1 MTRKLKRR
9 FSEEAPVQ
17 AEGLDVLSDPDSTTA
32 EAEQGSVTD
41 VAEAAAT
48 ETIAAEE
55 VPPATADA
63 ESATADDELEAAA
76 DESAAEPGAEEPAS
90 DAAAPAAADAGAGGG
105 MTATLGFVL
114 LFAGAGVLAVDAL
127 GLVPELSAWFT
138 KMRLGGAHLVLAG
151 LLLVMLGGTRRRQ
164 AQGQREA
171 VAQREKFHQQLRNE
185 LQTLS
190 AIFGN
195 PEHGE
200 AIGKLML
207 VLQRQDEKI
216 ANLTKALK
224 MYGKP
229 LLEISQQATGIDRQ
243 LGEVAGSVT
252 QGLKQLEAKLASEH
266 QLSEHRN
273 TSQHKIAQE
282 LANQS
287 RTQGDAMNQLQRD
300 LHERHEETKRQ
311 AKSTLERI
319 VQLEKAMAEA
329 ATPKSDTEVLT
340 HLGELKRHIAA
351 TAERIE
357 KVEHL
362 AAEAGKP
369 KSDEPVLQG
378 LAAMQKQITQQLQSL
393 NAALQNA
400 VQSAAMR
407 APSQSAA
414 PAPAPAPAPRAADIT
429 PQSAPMPAPAAATH
443 AAAEPGAM
451 GPGGLAQSIAGEHR
465 GDSKNVLGAIAKLKQ
480 MRK

>member
-17 AEGLDVLSDPDSTTA
+17 AEGLDVLSDPHSTTA

-41 VAEAAAT
+41 VAEAATT

-55 VPPATADA
+55 VPSATADV
-63 ESATADDELEAAA
+63 ESLAADDELEAAA
-76 DESAAEPGAEEPAS
+76 DESAAEPGAEEPAT
-90 DAAAPAAADAGAGGG
+90 DEAAPAAADAGAGGG

-138 KMRLGGAHLVLAG
+138 KIRLGGAHLVLAG

-252 QGLKQLEAKLASEH
+252 QGLEKLEAKLASEH

-273 TSQHKIAQE
+273 TSQQKIAQE

-311 AKSTLERI
+311 AKSTLDRI
-319 VQLEKAMAEA
+319 VQLEKAMADA

-378 LAAMQKQITQQLQSL
+378 LAAMHKQLTQQLQSL
-393 NAALQNA
+393 NAAL
-400 VQSAAMR
+400 QSAAMR

-414 PAPAPAPAPRAADIT
+414 AGPAPAPAPRTADIT

-443 AAAEPGAM
+443 AAADPAAL